1 MLQPAIYFSRTDR
14 ARTCIKNCLEDSLAS
29 NCLHSP
35 KTKNKLCYLAL
46 KASKSNNL
54 CLLTVYTGAAPVIS
68 AVTVRRVSCFT
79 NRPIN
84 KPHFKRNARY
94 LILMSALIQEFHFA
108 RKTLRGLRSYRL
120 HRLITIKPTNASS
133 SHIGLYFLPTSA

>member
-1 MLQPAIYFSRTDR
+1 MNFPDVELMGLVSNNQCSNPLYNICRTDR
-14 ARTCIKNCLEDSLAS
+14 TRTCIKNCLEDSLAS

-35 KTKNKLCYLAL
+35 KTKDKLYYRAL

-54 CLLTVYTGAAPVIS
+54 CFLTVYTGAAPVIS

-84 KPHFKRNARY
+84 KPPFKRNARY

-108 RKTLRGLRSYRL
+108 RETLRGYGA
-120 HRLITIKPTNASS
+120 TGA
-133 SHIGLYFLPTSA
+133 